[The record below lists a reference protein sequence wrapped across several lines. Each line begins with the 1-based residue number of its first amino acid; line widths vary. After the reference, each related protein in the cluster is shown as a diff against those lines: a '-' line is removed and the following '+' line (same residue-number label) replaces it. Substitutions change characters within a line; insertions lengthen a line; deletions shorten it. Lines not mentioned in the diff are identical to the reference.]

1 MKLVRIKVKGCSNTF
16 SKERPNSLI
25 FIKYS
30 DDENFAELYMN
41 DTVYTRRD
49 AKMYF
54 DEVQFFE
61 SIEIPG
67 K

>member
-1 MKLVRIKVKGCSNTF
+1 MELVRIQVKGCTNAF

-30 DDENFAELYMN
+30 DDENFAELYMK
-41 DTVYTRRD
+41 DSVYARRD
-49 AKMYF
+49 ANMYF